1 MTDQIQQLLDRKGC
15 RVETVPEDATVCRAV
30 DLMNMHQIGSLLV
43 GEVDRPVGIFTERD
57 VLVRV
62 VAQHLDPT
70 TTFVRDVMTRDL
82 VTVTPWT
89 TVTAAMKIV
98 TERRC
103 RHLPVTDGTTI
114 CGLISSG
121 DLTSWVVRDQ
131 RQLID
136 DLHGYIRAS

>member
-70 TTFVRDVMTRDL
+70 TTFVRDVMTREL
-82 VTVTPWT
+82 VTITPET
-89 TVTAAMKIV
+89 TVAEAMTIV
-98 TERRC
+98 TTC
-103 RHLPVTDGTTI
+103 RSPM
-114 CGLISSG
+114 
-121 DLTSWVVRDQ
+121 
-131 RQLID
+131 
-136 DLHGYIRAS
+136 ASPCAA